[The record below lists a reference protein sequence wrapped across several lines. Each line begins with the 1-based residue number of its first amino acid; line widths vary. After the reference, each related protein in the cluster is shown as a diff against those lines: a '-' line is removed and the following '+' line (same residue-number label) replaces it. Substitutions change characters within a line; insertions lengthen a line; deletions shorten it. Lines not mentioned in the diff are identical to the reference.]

1 MNLVQEIR
9 PHTVIIRVAPGA
21 EPQVLLYDGEG
32 YRPATNGPELRGA
45 VEPLVANLP
54 AGDYACPVEV
64 SVRAQF
70 AQFLAH

>member
-9 PHTVIIRVAPGA
+9 PHTVIIRIVPGVEA
-21 EPQVLLYDGEG
+21 QVLLYDGEG
-32 YRPATNGPELRGA
+32 YRPATNGKELRSA

-54 AGDYACPVEV
+54 AGDYTCPVEV

-70 AQFLAH
+70 

>member
-9 PHTVIIRVAPGA
+9 PHTVIIRIAAGREA
-21 EPQVLLYDGEG
+21 QVLLYDGER
-32 YRPATNGPELRGA
+32 YRPATNGAALRRA

-70 AQFLAH
+70 

>member
-9 PHTVIIRVAPGA
+9 PHTVIIRIAPGVEA
-21 EPQVLLYDGEG
+21 QVLLYNGEG
-32 YRPATNGPELRGA
+32 YRPASNGDELRSA
-45 VEPLVANLP
+45 VNPLVANLP

-70 AQFLAH
+70 